1 MSDYSYY
8 KKIFADQRLPLAF
21 VDMDLLDKNIEANL
35 ARAASTQIRIAS
47 KSIRCSEVMRYIFAK
62 SSQFQGIMAF
72 YGEEAVAL
80 SKEGFDDILMG
91 YPISDPVQI
100 EAIAEEIKAGKY
112 LCLMIDTPKHLEIIE
127 PIGKKLGIRIPV
139 CIDMDM
145 SIDFG
150 SLHFGVWRSPINDQ
164 AKLEVLL
171 DAIASFKHIRLD
183 GLMGYEA
190 QIAGL
195 GNQMKGK
202 ALMNRIISFLQK
214 KSIPKVADRRAKAL
228 SLIKEKGF
236 ELKFV
241 NGGGTGSIESTI
253 KEEGVTE
260 VTVGSGFFNS
270 HLFDYYSHFQL
281 AAAAAFAIP
290 IARIPKEG
298 MYTCHGGGYIASGG
312 IEAVKA
318 PLPYLPQGLKMD
330 KNEGAGEVQTPLYY
344 RGTEKLEIGDPVF
357 FRHCKAG
364 ELCERFNELHF
375 VREGKIIKSVPTYR
389 GAGKCYL

>member
-1 MSDYSYY
+1 MHDYSYY
-8 KKIFADQRLPLAF
+8 KNIFTDQRLPLAF
-21 VDMDLLDKNIEANL
+21 VDMDLLDKNIDVNL
-35 ARAASTQIRIAS
+35 NRAGSTHIRIAS
-47 KSIRCSEVMRYIFAK
+47 KSIRCSQVMHYIFSK
-62 SSQFQGIMAF
+62 SPQFQGIMAF

-80 SKEGFDDILMG
+80 SKDGFDDILMG
-91 YPISDPVQI
+91 YPISDSTQI
-100 EAIAEEIKAGKY
+100 EAMGQEIKAGKY
-112 LCLMIDTPKHLEIIE
+112 LCLMIDSPQHLEIIE
-127 PIGKKLGIRIPV
+127 PIGKKLGIQFPI

-164 AKLEVLL
+164 TKLGELL
-171 DAIASFKHIRLD
+171 DAIKAFKHVRLD

-214 KSIPKVADRRAKAL
+214 KSIPKVAERRAKAL
-228 SLIKEKGF
+228 ELIKEKGF

-253 KEEGVTE
+253 QEEGVTE

-281 AAAAAFAIP
+281 EPAAAFAIP
-290 IARIPKEG
+290 IARIPKQD
-298 MYTCHGGGYIASGG
+298 MYTAHGGGYIASGG
-312 IEAVKA
+312 IDPVKA
-318 PLPYLPQGLKMD
+318 PLPYLPAGLKMD

-344 RGTEKLEIGDPVF
+344 KGPDKLEIGDPVF

-375 VREGKIIKSVPTYR
+375 VREGKIINSVPTYR
-389 GAGKCYL
+389 GEGKCYL